1 MRVRFFTSVVWM
13 PLILLVVIFPL
24 QNAVYANESE
34 IKVAGGSTALGSMEL
49 LAAAFQESHPRI
61 SVRIYQGIGSAGGF
75 SAVAA
80 GAADIGLMGRPLM
93 GNELT
98 MGLSSIEYARTPL
111 AFIAGAD
118 VNVSGVTIED
128 VVKIYRGETTTWP
141 NGERIRLILY
151 SASDLDTA
159 LEKQIS
165 RELSDAID
173 AALARPGMI
182 FASSTQ
188 DGYDKVKEIPGSFG
202 FCSLTK
208 VLTEKGSV
216 RVLSYNG
223 VLPSVKNLKN
233 GSYPLYKPL
242 FVVMKSN
249 HSRPVRD
256 FLHFIFSSKGQRILE
271 KAGDM
276 PVSGRSKLKFYKH

>member
-1 MRVRFFTSVVWM
+1 M
-13 PLILLVVIFPL
+13 PLILLAVIFPS

-34 IKVAGGSTALGSMEL
+34 IKIAGGSTALGSMEL

-61 SVRIYQGIGSAGGF
+61 SVRIYQGIGSAGGLR
-75 SAVAA
+75 AVAG
-80 GAADIGLMGRPLM
+80 GAADIGLMGRPLL

-111 AFIAGAD
+111 AFIAGGD
-118 VNVSGVTIED
+118 VNVSGVTMED

-159 LEKQIS
+159 LERQIS
-165 RELSDAID
+165 REMSEAID

-182 FASSTQ
+182 FAWSTQ
-188 DGYDKVKEIPGSFG
+188 DGYDKVKKTPGSFG

-242 FVVMKSN
+242 YVVVKSN
-249 HSRPVRD
+249 PSRAVRD
-256 FLHFIFSSKGQRILE
+256 FLHFIFSSKGQLILE
-271 KAGDM
+271 KAGGV